1 MTMKV
6 FLVSVC
12 FAAGLA
18 AAVPCLAVDGAE
30 NPWNGTW
37 KLNQERS
44 KLTGD
49 TFSIGKVKGGKLH
62 YNNGAVSYDFA
73 CDGTDY
79 ATIGDRTI
87 SCTQN
92 SESSYSMVTKAKG
105 TEQSKAQ
112 RELSA
117 DGKKLTSVT
126 KGTQPDGTPYT
137 ETNVFERLSG
147 KSGLIGTWKNVKSES
162 SSPDV
167 LVISVSEPNAIHL
180 ELPGFKESLDGKMDG
195 QPIPVTGPQV
205 PEGLTFSF
213 RKIGA
218 TRLTYAVK
226 FKDKTLNEGEQVL
239 SADGRTLTDESW
251 IPAKPTEREIAFY
264 EKQ

>member
-1 MTMKV
+1 MKV

-12 FAAGLA
+12 VTVGLA
-18 AAVPCLAVDGAE
+18 SVGAVPCTAANGVE

-49 TFSIGKVKGGKLH
+49 TFSISKVKGGKLR
-62 YNNGAVSYDFA
+62 YNDGAVIYDFA

-79 ATIGDRTI
+79 ATIADRTV

-92 SESSYSMVTKAKG
+92 SQSSFDMVTKAKG
-105 TEQSKAQ
+105 TEYSKTQ
-112 RELSA
+112 REISP
-117 DGKKLTSVT
+117 DGKTLTAVT
-126 KGTQPDGTPYT
+126 KGTHPDGTPYT
-137 ETNVFERLSG
+137 DTNIYQRLSG

-162 SSPDV
+162 SLPDV
-167 LVISVSEPNAIHL
+167 MVISVSESNAIHW
-180 ELPGFKESLDGKMDG
+180 ELPGMKESLDGKMDG
-195 QPIPVTGPQV
+195 QPIAVTGPQV
-205 PEGLTFSF
+205 PEGLTLTF
-213 RKIGA
+213 RKVGE

-226 FKDKTLNEGEQVL
+226 FKDKTLNEGEQTL

-251 IPAKPTEREIAFY
+251 IPAKPTEKEIAFY